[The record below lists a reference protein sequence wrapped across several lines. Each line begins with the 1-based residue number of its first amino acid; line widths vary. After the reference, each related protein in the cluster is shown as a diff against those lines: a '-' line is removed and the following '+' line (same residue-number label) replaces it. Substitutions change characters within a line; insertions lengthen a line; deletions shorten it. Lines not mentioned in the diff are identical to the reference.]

1 MRPSKIKIVVL
12 ALVLAVLVRAGYEMV
27 RASTGGRPDFTAT
40 DLSGKPWRLSDH
52 RGKGPLLVNF
62 FGLT

>member
-1 MRPSKIKIVVL
+1 MRASKIKIVLLVL
-12 ALVLAVLVRAGYEMV
+12 GLAVLVRAGVEMF
-27 RASTGGRPDFTAT
+27 RAVTRARPDFTAT
-40 DLSGKPWRLSDH
+40 DITGKPWRLSDH